1 MIKKDIYEPAEM
13 ELVLF
18 DTEDVITTSNPGDLD
33 INNPILRAVRKN
45 NSYSNSISMAAGG
58 LSVCRV
64 FLTADLTAETKT

>member
-33 INNPILRAVRKN
+33 INEPDLK
-45 NSYSNSISMAAGG
+45 GG
-58 LSVCRV
+58 P
-64 FLTADLTAETKT
+64 EE